1 MKPIKRFFYLTLGT
15 LLCSTLVTL
24 AFAADTNAS
33 FYDDFFDAEEY
44 NEVREAIL
52 NTDILY
58 ENGVLSDMQIRSDA
72 GSQLSDSYKM
82 HTLDQIDL
90 VAALQ
95 DGVSLSEIISDDYV
109 WIVLTPDNEAIR
121 VDEVDGKWTVL
132 GYSTP
137 ASENATTDLIQIDT
151 VNEEVS
157 TLSADTSEVAELLC
171 FEATMY
177 HTNFVYMKTADGEF
191 LIPYGSRPDLTGLE
205 NGELYTPQEVNKI
218 LSVSFGGSYSAN
230 ENAGVGTQSAGAM
243 TAIADGGVV
252 ALAVVVGSAIFLIRK
267 RRVY

>member
-1 MKPIKRFFYLTLGT
+1 MKKFSCLTVGA
-15 LLCSTLVTL
+15 LLCL
-24 AFAADTNAS
+24 ALTVPASAVDTDVS
-33 FYDDFFDAEEY
+33 SYDDFFDAAEY
-44 NEVREAIL
+44 KEVQEAIL

-58 ENGVLSDMQIRSDA
+58 ENGVLSDVQTRSDA
-72 GSQLSDSYKM
+72 GSQLGDSYKL

-95 DGVSLSEIISDDYV
+95 EGASLSEIISDDYV
-109 WIVLTPDNEAIR
+109 WIISTPDNEAIR
-121 VDEVDGKWTVL
+121 VDEVDGEWTVL

-137 ASENATTDLIQIDT
+137 ASANATTDLIQMDT

-157 TLSADTSEVAELLC
+157 TFSEGTNGLTELLC

-205 NGELYTPQEVNKI
+205 NGELYTPQEVSEI
-218 LSVSFGGSYSAN
+218 LAASFDGVYSAG
-230 ENAGVGTQSAGAM
+230 ENAGLGTQNTGAM
-243 TAIADGGVV
+243 TMMAVGGVV
-252 ALAVVVGSAIFLIRK
+252 ALVVLAGGAIFLICK
-267 RRVY
+267 RQVH